1 MISLYS
7 LEKKES
13 WIALILLTFSK
24 RIHSIY
30 MLRLFNDCIAVLFGY
45 ISILLFTKY
54 HYRLG
59 CLLYSISVSIK
70 MNMLLYSPGI
80 LLVLLM
86 GNGFKETIICLS
98 ICAITQLVLGYPFL
112 STYPLGNFYIT

>member
-1 MISLYS
+1 
-7 LEKKES
+7 
-13 WIALILLTFSK
+13 
-24 RIHSIY
+24 
-30 MLRLFNDCIAVLFGY
+30 MLRLFNDCVTVLFGY

-54 HYRLG
+54 RYRLG

-80 LLVLLM
+80 LLILLM
-86 GNGFKETIICLS
+86 ANGFKETIVCLS

-112 STYPLGNFYIT
+112 STYPIGNLY